1 MPTSTSRRTGAS
13 SSAKNGKPPSRV
25 IKAASRAAAE
35 PADCEAKASIKP
47 NGKASWFTSFAQKT
61 AYLAGKPMTFL
72 LAAATIVVWA
82 ATGPLFGYS
91 DTWQL
96 VINTGTTIV
105 TFLMVFLIQNS
116 QNRDALA
123 FQVKLDEL
131 IIKLQGAGNEIAGAE
146 DLCDEDLE
154 ALHETDR
161 KRAAQAHE
169 TLEKR
174 RAPL

>member
-1 MPTSTSRRTGAS
+1 MPTSTSRRVSAS
-13 SSAKNGKPPSRV
+13 PAKDGKPSGV
-25 IKAASRAAAE
+25 IKPAANDAAAE
-35 PADCEAKASIKP
+35 PADCDAKVSFKR
-47 NGKASWFTSFAQKT
+47 NGKTSWFTSFAQKT
-61 AYLAGKPMTFL
+61 AHLAGKPITFL

-82 ATGPLFGYS
+82 VTGPLFGYS

-131 IIKLQGAGNEIAGAE
+131 IIKLHGAGNEIAGAE

-154 ALHETDR
+154 ALHETYR
-161 KRAAQAHE
+161 KRAAHAHE
-169 TLEKR
+169 MLENR
-174 RAPL
+174 RTAP